1 MTPLVVV
8 KTLSRFLEKIF
19 LQSTVTHL
27 LQKVALAIAKQRHS
41 PGERAVYSVIVINV
55 HHSHKLYFLF
65 RLSENQEQNK
75 MGQNNLATVFGPNIL
90 RPSSSSG
97 ADPTDLAQG
106 TLDVMSQVGIFL
118 WFIKCTSLQLPSDPA
133 LMHRLDP
140 GKTQEIVIAPDP
152 SEKTDRLI

>member
-1 MTPLVVV
+1 
-8 KTLSRFLEKIF
+8 
-19 LQSTVTHL
+19 
-27 LQKVALAIAKQRHS
+27 
-41 PGERAVYSVIVINV
+41 
-55 HHSHKLYFLF
+55 
-65 RLSENQEQNK
+65 

-133 LMHRLDP
+133 LMHRLEP